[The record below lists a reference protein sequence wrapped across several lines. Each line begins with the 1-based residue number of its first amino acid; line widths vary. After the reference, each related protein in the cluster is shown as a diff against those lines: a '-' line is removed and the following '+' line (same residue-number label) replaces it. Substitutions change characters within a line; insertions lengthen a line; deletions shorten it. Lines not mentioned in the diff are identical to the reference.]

1 MGVILIPQYLGS
13 LLLLKKSSKSHLSA
27 IASIS
32 IFWNWWIVFVLRWH
46 FTVIWESSS
55 WSCSRSRK
63 TREKVSCFNS
73 LEPLNPLP
81 YSDRGDLIVYILME
95 THVDNLQNGRIK
107 CGASDDTNDWTNAWI
122 LKLTELGRLDK
133 MKMIPL
139 SSKFYVPTRIKL
151 TCVNK
156 MEAIYERP
164 RIKVTVEPGSTI
176 RFTRDLSIHWLYFI
190 YAL

>member
-1 MGVILIPQYLGS
+1 
-13 LLLLKKSSKSHLSA
+13 
-27 IASIS
+27 
-32 IFWNWWIVFVLRWH
+32 
-46 FTVIWESSS
+46 
-55 WSCSRSRK
+55 
-63 TREKVSCFNS
+63 
-73 LEPLNPLP
+73 
-81 YSDRGDLIVYILME
+81 
-95 THVDNLQNGRIK
+95 
-107 CGASDDTNDWTNAWI
+107 
-122 LKLTELGRLDK
+122 